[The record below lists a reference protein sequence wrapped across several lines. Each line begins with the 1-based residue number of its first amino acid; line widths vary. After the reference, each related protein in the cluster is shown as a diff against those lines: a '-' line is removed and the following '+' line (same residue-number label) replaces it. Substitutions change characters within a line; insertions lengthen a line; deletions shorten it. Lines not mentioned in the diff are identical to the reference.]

1 MEKKVT
7 LFVVF
12 VFVVM
17 AMLGTSMPVAGAGG
31 EILIGA
37 ALPLTGPQAS
47 SGDQCKK
54 GYLLAEKIINGV
66 YNMDLPL
73 ARTAGLPNLGGR
85 KIKIIIRDHRGQP
98 AIARTEAAKLI
109 TEDKVIGM
117 VGSWSSGAT
126 KTASASAEK
135 FGIPFVTGV
144 TASMELTRR
153 GYKWFFRI
161 GPVATHFAKSA
172 YQFLDDLRK
181 KGEDVS
187 RRVAVITEDSEAGSD
202 QTEEFKN
209 FSKKYGYEITNI
221 ERYTEPPTSFD
232 SELLRIRQANPD
244 VIMATA
250 YEPGSILLMQTLK
263 SMNWFPKAVM
273 APNGGGFT
281 APDFLNSLG
290 KDAEHVLMGVRQTP
304 GGMEKKSF
312 GKQLKALFREMF
324 REEIEDNSLL
334 TMTAVLVLANAIN
347 ESGSTE
353 PEAIRQALLKTDIP
367 GERIPLI
374 WEKIKFDPLTHQNE
388 HCALGMAQVRNMKR
402 MIVWPLEF
410 AEADYAWDPWK
421 KTR

>member
-1 MEKKVT
+1 MSKKIT

-17 AMLGTSMPVAGAGG
+17 AMVGTSIAVAKPG
-31 EILIGA
+31 EEIIIGA
-37 ALPLTGPQAS
+37 ALPLTGPRAS

-54 GYLLAEKIINGV
+54 GYLLAVDIINGV
-66 YNMDLPL
+66 YDMDLPL
-73 ARTAGLPNLGGR
+73 ARTSGLPNLKGR
-85 KIKIIIRDHRGQP
+85 KIKLILRDHRGEP
-98 AIARTEAAKLI
+98 ARGKAEAEKLI

-117 VGSWSSGAT
+117 VGSWSSGVT
-126 KTASASAEK
+126 KTCSAAAER
-135 FGIPFVTGV
+135 FGIPFVTGT

-161 GPVATHFAKSA
+161 GPVATHFSKAA
-172 YQFLDDLRK
+172 YLFLDDLRK
-181 KGEDVS
+181 QGEDVS
-187 RRVAVITEDSEAGSD
+187 RRVAVLTEDSEAGTD
-202 QTEEFKN
+202 QTEEFKK
-209 FSKKYGYEITNI
+209 FAKKYGYEITNI
-221 ERYTEPPTSFD
+221 ERYTSPPTSFD

-244 VIMATA
+244 AIMATC

-281 APDFLNSLG
+281 APDFLNTLG

-304 GGMEKKSF
+304 GGVEKKSF

-347 ESGSTE
+347 EAGSTE
-353 PEAIRQALLKTDIP
+353 PEAIREALLKTDIP
-367 GERIPLI
+367 GERIALI
-374 WEKIKFDPLTHQNE
+374 WEKIKFDPSTHQNE
-388 HCALGMAQVRNMKR
+388 HCALAMAQVRNMKR
-402 MIVWPLEF
+402 RIVWPFEF

-421 KTR
+421 